1 MSTQATE
8 SASTG
13 STSTG
18 STSAGSTS
26 AGRVVL
32 TTLAWAWVVVPFLY
46 GLYQLLIK
54 IPALF
59 GS

>member
-1 MSTQATE
+1 VSTQTTRQPV
-8 SASTG
+8 SS
-13 STSTG
+13 
-18 STSAGSTS
+18 
-26 AGRVVL
+26 GRVVL
-32 TTLAWAWVVVPFLY
+32 TVLAWLWVIVPFLY

>member
-1 MSTQATE
+1 MSRQITE
-8 SASTG
+8 RPVSN
-13 STSTG
+13 
-18 STSAGSTS
+18 
-26 AGRVVL
+26 GRVVL
-32 TTLAWAWVVVPFLY
+32 TTLAWLWVVVPFLY